1 MSNKID
7 KPMMTSEQLIAKMRD
22 EKGITFKYTS
32 EEKAKTYLTDI
43 NNYLRT
49 AAYRQNYQ
57 KHTCGKNKG
66 KYIKLDFAYLQEM
79 STVDMHFRFIVNR
92 MCLDI
97 EQALKV
103 KLIRDVSNDANA
115 DAYKIVEN
123 FLLKNSYIVKG
134 LESKVTSPFTG
145 DLIQKYFD
153 VQRVYNLFRGRY
165 EHIIQGY
172 DDCPIWVLCE
182 ILTFGEFLRL
192 YEFYYGNTAVVSGA
206 ILGLVRSLRNG
217 SAHNNCLLANLSHG
231 TSIPPREIKDY
242 VKKMGS
248 ITTSQR
254 QKKLSCRPMLEFV
267 SLIYTYELVVTPKV
281 KLHRSEE
288 LYNVFF
294 KRMVEKKAFFEDN
307 DLIRTN
313 YEFAGKV
320 LRESLCKQK

>member
-1 MSNKID
+1 MSNKIN
-7 KPMMTSEQLIAKMRD
+7 KPVMTSESLVAKMRD
-22 EKGITFKYTS
+22 EKGITFKYVT
-32 EEKAKTYLTDI
+32 EEKAEAYLTDI

-49 AAYRQNYQ
+49 AAYRQNYS
-57 KHTCGKNKG
+57 KYTRGVNTG
-66 KYIKLDFAYLQEM
+66 KYINLDFTYLQEM
-79 STVDMHFRFIVNR
+79 STVDMHFRFLINR

-103 KLIRDVSNDANA
+103 KLVKDVSNDANA

-123 FLLKNSYIVKG
+123 FLLGNSYIVKS
-134 LESKVTSPFTG
+134 LESRIMSPFTG

-153 VQRVYNLFRGRY
+153 VQRVYNPSKGWH

-182 ILTFGEFLRL
+182 VLTFEEFLRL
-192 YEFYYGNTAVVSGA
+192 YDFYYGNTAAVSGA
-206 ILGLVRSLRNG
+206 ILGLVRCLRNG

-231 TSIPPREIKDY
+231 TSKPPREIKDY

-267 SLIYTYELVVTPKV
+267 ALVYTYELVVTPKV

-288 LYNVFF
+288 LYNLFF
-294 KRMVEKKAFFEDN
+294 KRMVEKKGFFKDN
-307 DLIRTN
+307 DLIKTN

-320 LRESLCKQK
+320 IRESLCK